1 MSKYESL
8 AKDIVKNVGGEENII
23 SLVHCIT
30 RLRFKLKDESKAND
44 DVLKK
49 MDGVVTVMKSGGQ
62 YQVVIGNHVPYVY
75 EDVCKVANI
84 SNDKAAVEEEAP
96 QGVFNRL
103 IDIIS
108 GSFQPFLGAMCG
120 AGMIK
125 GINAL
130 FIFLG
135 LFTQADGTYI
145 VLNAIGD
152 SVFYFMPV
160 ILGYTAGKKL
170 GLNPML
176 GLVIGAALCYP
187 TLQADT
193 LSAAGEPLGQ
203 LFGSNYYVTF
213 LRIPLAAANYT
224 SSVIPVMVI
233 VALAAKLEKLGKKFI
248 PQLIQTFFV
257 PLFVLI
263 VSLPVGFLLI
273 GPIISTL
280 TLLLG
285 DFFLAV
291 SNFSPLLLGCLVG
304 AFWQVLVI
312 FGLHWSLVPL
322 AIANMGNYGY
332 DIALVGMFGAS
343 FAQTAVVGALFFK
356 LKDKK
361 MKELCIPAFISGIC
375 GVTEPAIY
383 GITLPRVRAFVIS
396 CISAAVAGGVMAAMG
411 AKSYTMGGLGIFG
424 VVNYINTATGDA
436 SGMYAGFVSIAIA
449 MVLAFV
455 LTMVFFKDDSEAGEA
470 VDVEIE
476 NNKVK
481 VNKEVLVSPMQG
493 KVIPLQEV
501 KDEAFAMGALGKGV
515 GIEPT
520 DGHVVSPV
528 NGTVS
533 VLFPTL
539 HAIGITA
546 DSGVEILIHIGL
558 DTVQLNGE
566 GFTAHIQQGDKV
578 TVGQPIVDVDLDF
591 IKSKGFSTQ
600 TPVIISNTN
609 DVLDILETKE
619 ETIAHKDD
627 LITVLL

>member
-84 SNDKAAVEEEAP
+84 SNDKAVVEEEAP